1 MAPKPPASL
10 LPVFIADASSGE
22 PLLLYQR
29 IDNAG
34 NVTEFLVDPDLRIE
48 HLVRTADYKGEEI
61 NIRTGEK
68 AIHAYE
74 IDSTEIIVAPKE
86 RFKDR
91 LRELLKDREMS
102 ATPFAGLEL
111 ARYVED
117 AGLEEDYAIGCAI
130 DLAKRSPRLA
140 VYWTSAARLSPSARR
155 AALDAAVPGPV
166 VARDKNRKRGE
177 GKKIQAADVFS
188 AAAGDSIW
196 LNVKK
201 RLRAD
206 VGEDVYTSWF
216 SRMNLE
222 GIDDDVARLS
232 VPSRFIK
239 SWIQSHYAER
249 VVACMQEEGANVSR
263 IEVLARSVLVR
274 EATPA
279 KFKPAEIGAP
289 QMFAKDPGVHEA
301 LGGSPLDTRLSFE
314 SFVVGRSNTL
324 AHAAAKQVAAARRT
338 DPVMFN
344 PLYIHAGVG
353 LGKTHLLQAITWAGN
368 AAGERKVLYLTA
380 EKFMYGFV
388 SALRTQTALAF
399 KEALRGIGV
408 LVIDDLQF
416 LQGKSTQAEF
426 CHTLNALI
434 DAGRQVVIASDRP
447 PSELETFED
456 RVRSRL
462 GGGLVVEMGSLGEE
476 LRFEILKARVM
487 AARSHHPS
495 FDVPL
500 PVLTYIAKTVTHNGR
515 DLEGALNRLLAHN
528 KLTGQSVTL
537 EMAEREVRDLI
548 RPQEPKRVKIEDI
561 QRVVARQYN
570 VSRSDLLSSRRTAN
584 VVRPRQVAM
593 YLAKTLTLRSLPE
606 IGRRFGGRDH
616 TTVLHAVR
624 KIEGLVGND
633 MALAEEIE
641 ILKRQLQE

>member
-1 MAPKPPASL
+1 MSN
-10 LPVFIADASSGE
+10 ADQESWS
-22 PLLLYQR
+22 R
-29 IDNAG
+29 
-34 NVTEFLVDPDLRIE
+34 V
-48 HLVRTADYKGEEI
+48 
-61 NIRTGEK
+61 
-68 AIHAYE
+68 
-74 IDSTEIIVAPKE
+74 KE
-86 RFKDR
+86 
-91 LRELLKDREMS
+91 
-102 ATPFAGLEL
+102 
-111 ARYVED
+111 
-117 AGLEEDYAIGCAI
+117 
-130 DLAKRSPRLA
+130 
-140 VYWTSAARLSPSARR
+140 
-155 AALDAAVPGPV
+155 
-166 VARDKNRKRGE
+166 
-177 GKKIQAADVFS
+177 
-188 AAAGDSIW
+188 
-196 LNVKK
+196 

-206 VGEDVYTSWF
+206 VGDDVYSSWF
-216 SRMNLE
+216 ARMDLE
-222 GIDDDVARLS
+222 ALDDKTVRLS
-232 VPSRFIK
+232 VPTRFLK

-249 VVACMQEEGANVSR
+249 VLACWQAHDTNVGR
-263 IEVLARSVLVR
+263 IELTVRSAVLRNAVPVKPR
-274 EATPA
+274 EV
-279 KFKPAEIGAP
+279 AP
-289 QMFAKDPGVHEA
+289 VAVPGHADGSRFNGHIRPSSGDAAGHEA
-301 LGGSPLDTRLSFE
+301 LGGSPLDPRLTFDT
-314 SFVVGRSNTL
+314 FVVGRSNTL
-324 AHAAAKQVAAARRT
+324 AQAAAKQVAIAKRT

-368 AAGERKVLYLTA
+368 ATGERKVLYLTA

-447 PSELETFED
+447 PSDLESLDD

-462 GGGLVVEMGSLGEE
+462 AGGLVVEMGGLGEE
-476 LRFEILKARVM
+476 LRFDILKARVM
-487 AARSHHPS
+487 AARAHHPT

-500 PVLTYIAKTVTHNGR
+500 PVLAYIAKTVTHNGR

-528 KLTGQSVTL
+528 KLTGHAVTL

-561 QRVVARQYN
+561 QRIVARQYN

-624 KIEGLVGND
+624 KIEGLVGAD
-633 MALAEEIE
+633 VTLAEEIE
-641 ILKRQLQE
+641 GLKRQLQE